1 MSRAGASRTG
11 TAGAAARPE
20 DAKRSKWRAA
30 ARLLGLLRPLKWRMA
45 GVIAATCAFVTLNV
59 AAPKVLGD
67 ATDVVVAGFTGGSL
81 NEQELAGRLL
91 AVSAMYVGAS
101 LFSWIQGALTA
112 TAVQRVSYG
121 LRGSVE
127 KKLHLLPSSH
137 FEEQRRGEVLS
148 RATNDVD
155 NISQA
160 LNQLLNQLIMSV
172 LMLTAALAMM
182 LWLSPLLALIA
193 VLSVPV
199 STVITVMVARH
210 SQAHFTQQWT
220 STGAMHAQLEELFT
234 GHEVV
239 KAFGR
244 QEASAATFRDCNDQL
259 TRSSARAQY
268 LSGIV
273 QPLMVFV
280 ANLNYVAVA
289 VVGAL
294 QVTAG
299 AMTIGGIQAF
309 IQFSRLFSQPM
320 GQIGGMLT
328 LLQSCLASAERVF
341 DLLDAPEIPPDT
353 AVQVSAVQDSTVQDS
368 AVPNSPVQGGSANG
382 AGKHRGPG
390 APGRIHV
397 RRKPPAQ
404 GKSSNGRKA
413 AHVPFNPDKVAGSVT
428 FEHVGFS
435 YSPGTPVVKD
445 LSFTV
450 EPGQTVA
457 IVGHTGAGKTTVVN
471 LLMRF
476 YELDS
481 GRILVDSTD
490 IAGIPRDELRSTFGT
505 VMQDAWLFTGSIR
518 ENIEYG
524 RPGATDVEIVEAARA
539 SHVDHFV
546 RSLPAGY
553 ATMLGNDGDSL
564 SRGQR
569 QLVSIARAQLAGRS
583 ILVLDEATSSVDSRT
598 EVQIRHAMERLRQ
611 GHTSFVIAHR
621 LSTVRDAD
629 LILVMDH
636 GRIVEHGTHQQLMA
650 RSGLYT
656 DLYEA
661 QFAGREQVTAVREPE
676 L

>member
-1 MSRAGASRTG
+1 
-11 TAGAAARPE
+11 
-20 DAKRSKWRAA
+20 
-30 ARLLGLLRPLKWRMA
+30 MA

-59 AAPKVLGD
+59 SAPKILGD
-67 ATDVVVAGFTGGSL
+67 ATDVVVAGFVGGSL
-81 NEQELAGRLL
+81 DESELASQLL
-91 AVSAMYVGAS
+91 TVSALYVGAS

-121 LRGSVE
+121 LRGAVE
-127 KKLHLLPSSH
+127 QKLHVLPSSH

-160 LNQLLNQLIMSV
+160 LNQLLNQMILSI
-172 LMLTAALAMM
+172 LMLSAALAMM

-199 STVITVMVARH
+199 STAITVLVARH
-210 SQAHFTQQWT
+210 SQPHFTSQWS
-220 STGAMHAQLEELFT
+220 STGAMHAQLEEFFT

-244 QEASAATFRDCNDQL
+244 QEASAASFRDCNEQL

-273 QPLMVFV
+273 QPLLVFV
-280 ANLNYVAVA
+280 ANLNYIAVA

-299 AMTIGGIQAF
+299 AMTIGGLQAF

-341 DLLDAPEIPPDT
+341 ELLDAPEIPPD
-353 AVQVSAVQDSTVQDS
+353 AAALAPSSA
-368 AVPNSPVQGGSANG
+368 SANG
-382 AGKHRGPG
+382 AGRLRGKG
-390 APGRIHV
+390 SLHAVHGMHKIHAPGKSHGRHAS
-397 RRKPPAQ
+397 RALDGAQNAPA
-404 GKSSNGRKA
+404 A
-413 AHVPFNPDKVAGSVT
+413 VAVAGRVS
-428 FEHVGFS
+428 FEHVSFG
-435 YSPGTPVVKD
+435 YTPGIPVVKD

-490 IAGIPRDELRSTFGT
+490 IATIPRDELRSTFGT
-505 VMQDAWLFTGSIR
+505 VLQDAWLFTGSIR

-524 RPGATDVEIVEAARA
+524 RPGATDAEVVQAARA

-546 RSLPAGY
+546 RALPGGY
-553 ATMLGNDGDSL
+553 NTLVGNDGDSL

-598 EVQIRHAMERLRQ
+598 EVQIRHAMAQLRE

-650 RSGLYT
+650 GSGLYK

-661 QFAGREQVTAVREPE
+661 QFAGREQVQAVPEPE